1 MGPFYRKLL
10 AQETG
15 RGSRKDNSLHC
26 SSLAPFIIMLA
37 SLALGAVGVL
47 TIIFACLAEL
57 AFNAFWGLALLVYDH
72 VWIFWHSTAFFPL

>member
-1 MGPFYRKLL
+1 
-10 AQETG
+10 
-15 RGSRKDNSLHC
+15 
-26 SSLAPFIIMLA
+26 MLA